1 MEEQK
6 TTIEVE
12 DMIPVGTLAERL
24 SIPVTRL
31 IAELMK
37 NGIMATVN
45 ERIDFDTAQIIVEEL
60 GLEVTLSK
68 HVVDDTIPVREK
80 VALSDHA
87 ETRPPVVAVM
97 GHVDHGKTT
106 LTAAITKTLQGIGNT
121 VFYAYHDIDN
131 HVEERN
137 RGITINAAHIEYETE
152 QRHYSH
158 IDCPGHQQYVKNM
171 LTGAVQM
178 EGAILVVAVNDG
190 PQVQTREHIIL
201 AKEVG
206 IPYLIIYINKLDL
219 MLEGDMKDLVELEV
233 RELLDSYG
241 FPDDIPCIKGSA
253 RKALEE
259 SDITNLGTGSVKLLM
274 DTVDS
279 YIKQPDRK
287 KDAPFLMA
295 VEGIF
300 MATGRGTVLTG
311 KIETGTVK
319 IGDQLEII
327 GGRDVI
333 FTQCMGLEMFR
344 KSMDLAESGDNV
356 GVLVKAVKRDDVKRG
371 YILSALNNIK
381 SYNTFKA
388 KIYALTYKEGGR
400 KKPFASNYTPQF
412 FFRTLNITG
421 SINLPENISFVLPGD
436 SVNIEVNLLSLV
448 PLNIGLRFVMREGN
462 LTIGAGVITKL

>member
-1 MEEQK
+1 MLAKK
-6 TTIEVE
+6 TQILKFIKTKPHCNIGTI
-12 DMIPVGTLAERL
+12 
-24 SIPVTRL
+24 
-31 IAELMK
+31 
-37 NGIMATVN
+37 
-45 ERIDFDTAQIIVEEL
+45 
-60 GLEVTLSK
+60 
-68 HVVDDTIPVREK
+68 
-80 VALSDHA
+80 
-87 ETRPPVVAVM
+87 

-121 VFYAYHDIDN
+121 IFYAYHDIDN

-152 QRHYSH
+152 KRHYSH

-241 FPDDIPCIKGSA
+241 FLGDVPCIKGSA
-253 RKALEE
+253 RIALEE
-259 SDITNLGTGSVKLLM
+259 EESTNLGTGSVKILM

-279 YIKQPDRK
+279 YIKQPERI

-295 VEGIF
+295 IEGIF

-311 KIETGTVK
+311 KIETGIVK
-319 IGDQLEII
+319 IGDLLEVI
-327 GGRDVI
+327 GGRDNI
-333 FTQCMGLEMFR
+333 PTQCLGLEMFR
-344 KSMDLAESGDNV
+344 KSLDIAEAGENV
-356 GVLVKAVKRDDVKRG
+356 GILVKAVKRDDVRRG
-371 YILSALNNIK
+371 FVLSSLNSIKAYDIFKGKIYILTK
-381 SYNTFKA
+381 
-388 KIYALTYKEGGR
+388 KEGGR
-400 KKPFASNYTPQF
+400 HKPFISNYTPQF
-412 FFRTLNITG
+412 FLRTANITG
-421 SINLPENISFVLPGD
+421 SIVLPDEVSAVMPGD
-436 SVNIEVNLLSLV
+436 SLV
-448 PLNIGLRFVMREGN
+448 ITVKLVDKIPAQIGDRFVMREGN
-462 LTIGAGVITKL
+462 ITIGAGVILEFLTKI

>member
-1 MEEQK
+1 MLAKKFTAKFIK
-6 TTIEVE
+6 TK
-12 DMIPVGTLAERL
+12 PHCNVGT
-24 SIPVTRL
+24 I
-31 IAELMK
+31 
-37 NGIMATVN
+37 
-45 ERIDFDTAQIIVEEL
+45 
-60 GLEVTLSK
+60 
-68 HVVDDTIPVREK
+68 
-80 VALSDHA
+80 
-87 ETRPPVVAVM
+87 

-233 RELLDSYG
+233 RELLESYG
-241 FPDDIPCIKGSA
+241 FPGDVPCIKGSA

-259 SDITNLGTGSVKLLM
+259 NEITDLGTGSVKQLM
-274 DTVDS
+274 NTVDS
-279 YIKQPDRK
+279 YIKQPERK
-287 KDAPFLMA
+287 KDGPFLMSI
-295 VEGIF
+295 EGVF

-311 KIETGTVK
+311 KIETGSIK
-319 IGDQLEII
+319 IGDLLEII
-327 GGRDVI
+327 GGRDSLS
-333 FTQCMGLEMFR
+333 TQCMGLEMFR
-344 KSMDLAESGDNV
+344 KSMDFAETGDNV
-356 GVLVKAVKRDDVKRG
+356 GILVKAVKRDDVRRG
-371 YILSALNNIK
+371 FVLASINTIKAYDTFKGKIYILTK
-381 SYNTFKA
+381 
-388 KIYALTYKEGGR
+388 KEGGR
-400 KKPFASNYTPQF
+400 HKPFISNYTPQF
-412 FFRTLNITG
+412 FFRTANITG
-421 SINLPENISFVLPGD
+421 SIILPEEISAVMPGD
-436 SVNIEVNLLSLV
+436 SLV
-448 PLNIGLRFVMREGN
+448 VTIKLVDKVPAQIGLRFIMREGQ
-462 LTIGAGVITKL
+462 LTVGAGIILELL

>member
-1 MEEQK
+1 MLAKKITAKFIK
-6 TTIEVE
+6 TK
-12 DMIPVGTLAERL
+12 PHCNVGT
-24 SIPVTRL
+24 I
-31 IAELMK
+31 
-37 NGIMATVN
+37 
-45 ERIDFDTAQIIVEEL
+45 
-60 GLEVTLSK
+60 
-68 HVVDDTIPVREK
+68 
-80 VALSDHA
+80 
-87 ETRPPVVAVM
+87 

-241 FPDDIPCIKGSA
+241 FPDDVPCIKGSA
-253 RKALEE
+253 RTALEE
-259 SDITNLGTGSVKLLM
+259 NEATDLGTGSVRSLM
-274 DTVDS
+274 NTVDS
-279 YIKQPDRK
+279 YIKQPERK
-287 KDAPFLMA
+287 KDVPFLMA
-295 VEGIF
+295 IEGIF

-311 KIETGTVK
+311 KIETGIIK
-319 IGDQLEII
+319 IGDSLEVI
-327 GGRDVI
+327 GGRDNI
-333 FTQCMGLEMFR
+333 STQCMGLESFR
-344 KSMDLAESGDNV
+344 RSMDLAEAGDNV
-356 GVLVKAVKRDDVKRG
+356 GILVKAVKRDEVKRG
-371 YILSALNNIK
+371 YVIAAVNTIK
-381 SYNTFKA
+381 AYDTFKG
-388 KIYALTYKEGGR
+388 KIYILTKKEGGR
-400 KKPFASNYTPQF
+400 HKPFISNYTPQF
-412 FFRTLNITG
+412 FFRTANITG
-421 SINLPENISFVLPGD
+421 SIILSEEISAVMPGD
-436 SVNIEVNLLSLV
+436 SLV
-448 PLNIGLRFVMREGN
+448 VTIKLVDKVPAQIGLRFIMREGQ
-462 LTIGAGVITKL
+462 LTVGAGIILELL